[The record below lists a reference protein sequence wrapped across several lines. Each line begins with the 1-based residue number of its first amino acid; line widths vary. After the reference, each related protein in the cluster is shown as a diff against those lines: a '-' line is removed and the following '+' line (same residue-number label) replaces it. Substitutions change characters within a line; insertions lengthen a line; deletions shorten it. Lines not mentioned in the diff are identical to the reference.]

1 MGEFYH
7 EDIIESCGQR
17 DVHELDLSLSVA
29 WLGEGNLEINI
40 SITNNEALANDPPEK
55 PTISGPTRKK
65 TGEDHEY
72 KFVTTDPDGDDVYYF
87 VDWGDETNSSWLGPY
102 ISGEEANAK
111 HMWNEDGIYNIRVK
125 AKDMDGA
132 ESDWEILEVTMPINQ
147 RLFNLQK
154 FIDMLTNFFP
164 RLDHISEF

>member
-1 MGEFYH
+1 
-7 EDIIESCGQR
+7 
-17 DVHELDLSLSVA
+17 
-29 WLGEGNLEINI
+29 
-40 SITNNEALANDPPEK
+40 
-55 PTISGPTRKK
+55 
-65 TGEDHEY
+65 
-72 KFVTTDPDGDDVYYF
+72 VYYF